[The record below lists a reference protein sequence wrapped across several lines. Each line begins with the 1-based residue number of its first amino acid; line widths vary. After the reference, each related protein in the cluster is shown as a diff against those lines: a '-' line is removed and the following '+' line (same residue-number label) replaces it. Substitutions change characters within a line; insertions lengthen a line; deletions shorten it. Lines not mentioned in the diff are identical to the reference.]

1 MKSGG
6 GLDEVEIFLQIHGEH
21 LIFDGNPLIFTN
33 LFISFEINF
42 YKKLTLLIVMVEA
55 VMINWIYVILLFI
68 LGFIT
73 YYRKSLDLFGTAVM
87 IIMGVI
93 IIFSAGA
100 NWLLL
105 IVLFLVMS
113 LLATK
118 YSKKYKMSLG
128 EFEGRRTSK
137 NVISNGVVACFMAAF
152 GGYYLPF
159 VGGFIG
165 AIATATADTLA
176 SEIGVLDAHP
186 RLITTFQKVD
196 PGTNG
201 AVSVLGTAVGI
212 VGAAIIGIAAYLLGI
227 MPNPLLAI
235 GVSIISGTVGC
246 FADSILGAV
255 LENRHVLTNEHV
267 NLIATIVGALV
278 GILLL

>member
-1 MKSGG
+1 
-6 GLDEVEIFLQIHGEH
+6 
-21 LIFDGNPLIFTN
+21 
-33 LFISFEINF
+33 
-42 YKKLTLLIVMVEA
+42 MVEA

-73 YYRKSLDLFGTAVM
+73 YYRKSLDLFGSAVM
-87 IIMGVI
+87 IIMGIV
-93 IIFSAGA
+93 IIFSAGT

-105 IVLFLVMS
+105 IILFLVMS

-118 YSKKYKMSLG
+118 FSKKYKLSLG

-176 SEIGVLDAHP
+176 SEIGVLDQHP
-186 RLITTFQKVD
+186 RLITTLQTVD

-201 AVSVLGTAVGI
+201 AVSVLGTSVGI
-212 VGAAIIGIAAYLLGI
+212 IGSAIIGVAAYFLGV
-227 MPNPLLAI
+227 MENPLLAI
-235 GVSIISGTVGC
+235 GVAIVSGTIGC
-246 FADSILGAV
+246 FADSILGA
-255 LENRHVLTNEHV
+255 LFENRHLITNEHV
-267 NLIATIVGALV
+267 NLMATIVGALV

>member
-1 MKSGG
+1 M
-6 GLDEVEIFLQIHGEH
+6 E
-21 LIFDGNPLIFTN
+21 T
-33 LFISFEINF
+33 
-42 YKKLTLLIVMVEA
+42 
-55 VMINWIYVILLFI
+55 VMINWLYVIILFI

-73 YYRKSLDLFGTAVM
+73 YQRKSLDFFGSAVM
-87 IIMGVI
+87 IIMGIV

-105 IVLFLVMS
+105 IILFLVMS
-113 LLATK
+113 LFATK
-118 YSKKYKMSLG
+118 YSRKYKLSLG

-176 SEIGVLDAHP
+176 SEIGVLDPHP
-186 RLITTFQKVD
+186 RLITTFQMVD

-201 AVSVLGTAVGI
+201 AVSTLGTCIGI
-212 VGAAIIGIAAYLLGI
+212 VGAGIIGIAAYCFGI
-227 MPNPLLAI
+227 IGNPLSAI
-235 GVSIISGTVGC
+235 VVSVISGTIGC
-246 FADSILGAV
+246 FMDSILGA
-255 LENRHVLTNEHV
+255 LFENRHIITNEHV
-267 NLIATIVGALV
+267 NLFATIVGALV
-278 GILLL
+278 GILLI

>member
-1 MKSGG
+1 M
-6 GLDEVEIFLQIHGEH
+6 
-21 LIFDGNPLIFTN
+21 
-33 LFISFEINF
+33 
-42 YKKLTLLIVMVEA
+42 EA
-55 VMINWIYVILLFI
+55 VMINWAYVILLFI
-68 LGFIT
+68 LGAIT
-73 YYRKSLDLFGTAVM
+73 YKRKSLDLFGSAVM
-87 IIMGVI
+87 IIIGIV
-93 IIFSAGA
+93 IIFSAGT

-113 LLATK
+113 LIATK

-165 AIATATADTLA
+165 AIATATSDTLA
-176 SEIGVLDAHP
+176 SEIGVLDQNP
-186 RLITTFQKVD
+186 RLITTLQEVD

-201 AVSVLGTAVGI
+201 AVSVLGTAIGI
-212 VGAAIIGIAAYLLGI
+212 VGAAVIGIAAYFLGI
-227 MPNPLLAI
+227 VANPLSAI
-235 GVSIISGTVGC
+235 VVSIISGTVGC
-246 FADSILGAV
+246 FIDSILGAIF
-255 LENRHVLTNEHV
+255 ENHGMLTNEHV

-278 GILLL
+278 GIILI

>member
-1 MKSGG
+1 
-6 GLDEVEIFLQIHGEH
+6 
-21 LIFDGNPLIFTN
+21 
-33 LFISFEINF
+33 
-42 YKKLTLLIVMVEA
+42 MVEA
-55 VMINWIYVILLFI
+55 VMINWAYVLILFI

-73 YYRKSLDLFGTAVM
+73 YQRKSLDLFGSAVM
-87 IIMGVI
+87 IIMGIV
-93 IIFSAGA
+93 IIFSAGT

-105 IVLFLVMS
+105 IILFLVMS

-176 SEIGVLDAHP
+176 SEIGVLDQNP
-186 RLITTFQKVD
+186 RLITTFQKVN

-212 VGAAIIGIAAYLLGI
+212 AGAAVIGIAAYFLGI
-227 MPNPLLAI
+227 MPNALSAI
-235 GVSIISGTVGC
+235 LVSIISGTVGC
-246 FADSILGAV
+246 FMDSILGA
-255 LENRHVLTNEHV
+255 LFENQGWITNEHV
-267 NLIATIVGALV
+267 NL
-278 GILLL
+278 

>member
-1 MKSGG
+1 MN
-6 GLDEVEIFLQIHGEH
+6 E
-21 LIFDGNPLIFTN
+21 T
-33 LFISFEINF
+33 
-42 YKKLTLLIVMVEA
+42 Y
-55 VMINWIYVILLFI
+55 MINWAYVILLFI

-73 YYRKSLDLFGTAVM
+73 YRRKSLDLFGSAVM
-87 IIMGVI
+87 IIMGIV

-100 NWLLL
+100 NWLIL

-118 YSKKYKMSLG
+118 FSKKYKMSLG

-152 GGYYLPF
+152 GGYYSTF

-176 SEIGVLDAHP
+176 SEIGVLDQHP
-186 RLITTFQKVD
+186 RLITTLQAVD

-201 AVSVLGTAVGI
+201 AVSPLGTLIAI
-212 VGAAIIGIAAYLLGI
+212 IGAAIIGIAAFLLGVEFDFVA
-227 MPNPLLAI
+227 AI
-235 GVSIISGTVGC
+235 VVAVVSGTVGC
-246 FADSILGAV
+246 FIDSILGA
-255 LENRHVLTNEHV
+255 LFENHGWMTNEHV
-267 NLIATIVGALV
+267 NLLATIAGALV
-278 GILLL
+278 GIFLMNLF

>member
-1 MKSGG
+1 
-6 GLDEVEIFLQIHGEH
+6 
-21 LIFDGNPLIFTN
+21 
-33 LFISFEINF
+33 
-42 YKKLTLLIVMVEA
+42 
-55 VMINWIYVILLFI
+55 MINWVYVILLFI

-73 YYRKSLDLFGTAVM
+73 YYRKSLDLIGSAVM
-87 IIMGVI
+87 IIMGIV

-105 IVLFLVMS
+105 IILFLVMS
-113 LLATK
+113 LVATK
-118 YSKKYKMSLG
+118 YSKKYKLSLG

-165 AIATATADTLA
+165 AIATATSDTLA
-176 SEIGVLDAHP
+176 SEIGVLDQHP

-201 AVSVLGTAVGI
+201 AVSALGTAVGI
-212 VGAAIIGIAAYLLGI
+212 IGAAIIGIAAYFLGI
-227 MPNPLLAI
+227 MGSPLVSI
-235 GVSIISGTVGC
+235 GVAIISGTIGC
-246 FADSILGAV
+246 FMDSILGA
-255 LENRHVLTNEHV
+255 LFENRKMLTNEHV

-278 GILLL
+278 GILLM

>member
-1 MKSGG
+1 M
-6 GLDEVEIFLQIHGEH
+6 
-21 LIFDGNPLIFTN
+21 
-33 LFISFEINF
+33 
-42 YKKLTLLIVMVEA
+42 EA
-55 VMINWIYVILLFI
+55 IMINWVYVILLFI

-73 YYRKSLDLFGTAVM
+73 YHRKSLDLFGSAVM
-87 IIMGVI
+87 IVMGVV
-93 IIFSAGA
+93 IIFSAGV

-118 YSKKYKMSLG
+118 YSKKYKRSLG
-128 EFEGRRTSK
+128 QFEGRRTSK
-137 NVISNGVVACFMAAF
+137 NVLSNGVVACFMAAF

-201 AVSVLGTAVGI
+201 AVSVLGTTVGV
-212 VGAAIIGIAAYLLGI
+212 VGAAIIGIVAFLLGI
-227 MPNPLLAI
+227 VPTPLSAI
-235 GVSIISGTVGC
+235 TVSVISGFVGC

-255 LENRHVLTNEHV
+255 FENRGLITNEHV
-267 NLIATIVGALV
+267 NLMATIVGAV
-278 GILLL
+278 AGILLI

>member
-1 MKSGG
+1 
-6 GLDEVEIFLQIHGEH
+6 
-21 LIFDGNPLIFTN
+21 
-33 LFISFEINF
+33 
-42 YKKLTLLIVMVEA
+42 
-55 VMINWIYVILLFI
+55 MINWIYVIVLFI

-73 YYRKSLDLFGTAVM
+73 YRRKSLDLFGSAVM
-87 IIMGVI
+87 IIMGVV
-93 IIFSAGA
+93 IIFSAGT

-105 IVLFLVMS
+105 IILFLVMS

-152 GGYYLPF
+152 GGYYSPF

-165 AIATATADTLA
+165 AIATATADTLG

-186 RLITTFQKVD
+186 RLITTLQKVD

-201 AVSVLGTAVGI
+201 AVSVLGTVSGM
-212 VGAAIIGIAAYLLGI
+212 VGAAIIGIAAYFLGVV
-227 MPNPLLAI
+227 PHPESAI
-235 GVSIISGTVGC
+235 LVSIVSGTVGC
-246 FADSILGAV
+246 FIDSILGA
-255 LENRHVLTNEHV
+255 LFENRDLLTNEHV
-267 NLIATIVGALV
+267 NLIATIFGAVV
-278 GILLL
+278 GILLI

>member
-1 MKSGG
+1 
-6 GLDEVEIFLQIHGEH
+6 
-21 LIFDGNPLIFTN
+21 
-33 LFISFEINF
+33 
-42 YKKLTLLIVMVEA
+42 MVEA
-55 VMINWIYVILLFI
+55 VMINWAYVLILFI

-73 YYRKSLDLFGTAVM
+73 YKRNSLDLFGSAVM
-87 IIMGVI
+87 IIMGIV
-93 IIFSAGA
+93 IIFSAGT

-105 IVLFLVMS
+105 IILFLVMS

-176 SEIGVLDAHP
+176 SEIGVLDQNP
-186 RLITTFQKVD
+186 RLITTFQKVN

-212 VGAAIIGIAAYLLGI
+212 AGAAVIGIAAYFLGI
-227 MPNPLLAI
+227 MPNALSAI
-235 GVSIISGTVGC
+235 LVSIISGTVGC
-246 FADSILGAV
+246 FMDSILGA
-255 LENRHVLTNEHV
+255 LFENQGWITNEHV
-267 NLIATIVGALV
+267 NLIATVVGAIV
-278 GILLL
+278 GILLI

>member
-1 MKSGG
+1 
-6 GLDEVEIFLQIHGEH
+6 
-21 LIFDGNPLIFTN
+21 
-33 LFISFEINF
+33 
-42 YKKLTLLIVMVEA
+42 MVEA
-55 VMINWIYVILLFI
+55 VMINWAYVLILFI

-73 YYRKSLDLFGTAVM
+73 YQRKSLDLFGSAVM
-87 IIMGVI
+87 IIMGIV
-93 IIFSAGA
+93 IIFSAGT

-105 IVLFLVMS
+105 IILFLVMS

-176 SEIGVLDAHP
+176 SEIGVLDQNP
-186 RLITTFQKVD
+186 RLITTFQKVN

-212 VGAAIIGIAAYLLGI
+212 AGAAVIGIAAYFLGI
-227 MPNPLLAI
+227 MPNALSAI
-235 GVSIISGTVGC
+235 LVSIISGTVGC
-246 FADSILGAV
+246 FMDSILGA
-255 LENRHVLTNEHV
+255 LFENQGWITNEHV
-267 NLIATIVGALV
+267 NLIATIVGAIV
-278 GILLL
+278 GILLI

>member
-1 MKSGG
+1 
-6 GLDEVEIFLQIHGEH
+6 
-21 LIFDGNPLIFTN
+21 
-33 LFISFEINF
+33 
-42 YKKLTLLIVMVEA
+42 MVEK
-55 VMINWIYVILLFI
+55 VMINWAYVLLLFI

-73 YYRKSLDLFGTAVM
+73 YRRKSLDLFGSAVM
-87 IIMGVI
+87 VIMGIV
-93 IIFSAGA
+93 IIFSAGT

-105 IVLFLVMS
+105 IILFLVMS
-113 LLATK
+113 LVATK

-201 AVSVLGTAVGI
+201 AVSVLGTATGMA
-212 VGAAIIGIAAYLLGI
+212 GAAVIGLVAFLLGI
-227 MPNPLLAI
+227 ISDPLSAI
-235 GVSIISGTVGC
+235 SVSIVSGTVGC
-246 FADSILGAV
+246 FMDSILGA
-255 LENRHVLTNEHV
+255 LFENRDMLTNEHV
-267 NLIATIVGALV
+267 NLIATIVGAIV
-278 GILLL
+278 GILMI

>member
-1 MKSGG
+1 MQTIM
-6 GLDEVEIFLQIHGEH
+6 VNWAYV
-21 LIFDGNPLIFTN
+21 LI
-33 LFISFEINF
+33 
-42 YKKLTLLIVMVEA
+42 
-55 VMINWIYVILLFI
+55 LFI

-73 YYRKSLDLFGTAVM
+73 YKRNSLDFFGSAVM
-87 IIMGVI
+87 VIMGIV

-100 NWLLL
+100 NWLML
-105 IVLFLVMS
+105 IILFLVMS

-186 RLITTFQKVD
+186 RLITTLQKVD

-201 AVSVLGTAVGI
+201 AVSPLGTGVAI
-212 VGAAIIGIAAYLLGI
+212 AGAAIIGIAAFLLGI
-227 MPNPLLAI
+227 VDNPLSAI
-235 GVSIISGTVGC
+235 MVSIVSGTVGC
-246 FADSILGAV
+246 FMDSILGAV
-255 LENRHVLTNEHV
+255 FENHGFMTNEHV

-278 GILLL
+278 GIILI

>member
-1 MKSGG
+1 
-6 GLDEVEIFLQIHGEH
+6 
-21 LIFDGNPLIFTN
+21 
-33 LFISFEINF
+33 
-42 YKKLTLLIVMVEA
+42 MVEA
-55 VMINWIYVILLFI
+55 VMVNWVYVLILFI
-68 LGFIT
+68 LGFVT
-73 YYRKSLDLFGTAVM
+73 YKRKSLDLFGSAVM
-87 IIMGVI
+87 IIMGIV

-105 IVLFLVMS
+105 IILFLIMS
-113 LLATK
+113 LIATK

-165 AIATATADTLA
+165 AIATATADTMA
-176 SEIGVLDAHP
+176 SEIGVLDQNP

-212 VGAAIIGIAAYLLGI
+212 AGAAVIGIAAYLLGI
-227 MPNPLLAI
+227 LANPLTAI
-235 GVSIISGTVGC
+235 VVSIISGTVGC
-246 FADSILGAV
+246 FMDSILGA
-255 LENRHVLTNEHV
+255 LFENQGWMTNEHV
-267 NLIATIVGALV
+267 NLIATVVGAIV
-278 GILLL
+278 GILLM

>member
-1 MKSGG
+1 M
-6 GLDEVEIFLQIHGEH
+6 Q
-21 LIFDGNPLIFTN
+21 
-33 LFISFEINF
+33 
-42 YKKLTLLIVMVEA
+42 TL
-55 VMINWIYVILLFI
+55 MINWAYVLILFI

-73 YYRKSLDLFGTAVM
+73 YKRKSLDFFGSLVM
-87 IIMGVI
+87 VVMGIV

-100 NWLLL
+100 NWLML
-105 IVLFLVMS
+105 IILFLVMS

-152 GGYYLPF
+152 GGYYMPF

-176 SEIGVLDAHP
+176 SEIGVLDSHP
-186 RLITTFQKVD
+186 RLITTLQKVD

-201 AVSVLGTAVGI
+201 AVSPLGTGIAVL
-212 VGAAIIGIAAYLLGI
+212 GAAIIGIAAYFLGI
-227 MPNPLLAI
+227 VANPLSAVA
-235 GVSIISGTVGC
+235 VSIISGTVGC
-246 FADSILGAV
+246 FMDSILGAV
-255 LENRHVLTNEHV
+255 FENHGFLTNEHV
-267 NLIATIVGALV
+267 NLLATIVGAIV
-278 GILLL
+278 GILLI

>member
-1 MKSGG
+1 
-6 GLDEVEIFLQIHGEH
+6 
-21 LIFDGNPLIFTN
+21 
-33 LFISFEINF
+33 
-42 YKKLTLLIVMVEA
+42 MVEA
-55 VMINWIYVILLFI
+55 VMINWVYVILLFI

-73 YYRKSLDLFGTAVM
+73 YYRKSLDLFGSAVM
-87 IIMGVI
+87 IIMGII

-118 YSKKYKMSLG
+118 FSKKYKMSLG

-152 GGYYLPF
+152 GGYYLSF

-176 SEIGVLDAHP
+176 SEIGVLDQNP
-186 RLITTFQKVD
+186 RLITTLQKVD

-212 VGAAIIGIAAYLLGI
+212 IGAAIIGIAAYFLGI
-227 MPNPLLAI
+227 MTDPLLAI
-235 GVSIISGTVGC
+235 LVSIISGTVGC
-246 FADSILGAV
+246 FMDSILGA
-255 LENRHVLTNEHV
+255 LFENRHIITNEHV
-267 NLIATIVGALV
+267 NLLATIVGALV

>member
-1 MKSGG
+1 M
-6 GLDEVEIFLQIHGEH
+6 Q
-21 LIFDGNPLIFTN
+21 
-33 LFISFEINF
+33 
-42 YKKLTLLIVMVEA
+42 TL
-55 VMINWIYVILLFI
+55 MINWAYVLILFV

-73 YYRKSLDLFGTAVM
+73 YKRKSLDFFGSAVM
-87 IIMGVI
+87 VIMGIV

-105 IVLFLVMS
+105 IILFLVMS

-176 SEIGVLDAHP
+176 SEIGVLDSHP
-186 RLITTFQKVD
+186 RLITTLQKVD

-201 AVSVLGTAVGI
+201 AVSPLGTGVAI
-212 VGAAIIGIAAYLLGI
+212 AGAAIIGIAAFLLGI
-227 MPNPLLAI
+227 VDNPLSTI
-235 GVSIISGTVGC
+235 MVSIVSGTVGC
-246 FADSILGAV
+246 FMDSILGAV
-255 LENRHVLTNEHV
+255 FENHGFMTNEHV

-278 GILLL
+278 GIILI

>member
-1 MKSGG
+1 
-6 GLDEVEIFLQIHGEH
+6 
-21 LIFDGNPLIFTN
+21 
-33 LFISFEINF
+33 
-42 YKKLTLLIVMVEA
+42 MVEA

-73 YYRKSLDLFGTAVM
+73 YYRKSLDLFGSAVM
-87 IIMGVI
+87 IIMGIV
-93 IIFSAGA
+93 IIFSAGT

-105 IVLFLVMS
+105 IILFLVMS

-118 YSKKYKMSLG
+118 FSKKYKLSLG

-176 SEIGVLDAHP
+176 SEIGVLDQHP
-186 RLITTFQKVD
+186 RLITTLQTVD

-201 AVSVLGTAVGI
+201 AVSVLGTSVGI
-212 VGAAIIGIAAYLLGI
+212 IGAAIIGVAAYFLGV
-227 MPNPLLAI
+227 MENPLLAI
-235 GVSIISGTVGC
+235 GVAIVSGTIGC
-246 FADSILGAV
+246 FADSILGA
-255 LENRHVLTNEHV
+255 LFENRHLITNEHV
-267 NLIATIVGALV
+267 NFMATIVGALV

>member
-1 MKSGG
+1 
-6 GLDEVEIFLQIHGEH
+6 
-21 LIFDGNPLIFTN
+21 
-33 LFISFEINF
+33 
-42 YKKLTLLIVMVEA
+42 MVEA
-55 VMINWIYVILLFI
+55 VMINWAYVLILFI

-73 YYRKSLDLFGTAVM
+73 YQRKSLDLFGSAVM
-87 IIMGVI
+87 IIMGIV
-93 IIFSAGA
+93 IIFSAGT

-105 IVLFLVMS
+105 IILFLVMS

-176 SEIGVLDAHP
+176 SEIGVLDQNP
-186 RLITTFQKVD
+186 RLITTFQKVN

-212 VGAAIIGIAAYLLGI
+212 AGAAVIGIAAYFLGI
-227 MPNPLLAI
+227 MPNALSAI
-235 GVSIISGTVGC
+235 LVSIISGTVGC
-246 FADSILGAV
+246 FMDSLLGA
-255 LENRHVLTNEHV
+255 LFENQGWITNEHV
-267 NLIATIVGALV
+267 NLIATVVGAIV
-278 GILLL
+278 GILLI

>member
-1 MKSGG
+1 MET
-6 GLDEVEIFLQIHGEH
+6 LMAD
-21 LIFDGNPLIFTN
+21 LIW
-33 LFISFEINF
+33 
-42 YKKLTLLIVMVEA
+42 V
-55 VMINWIYVILLFI
+55 VILLV
-68 LGFIT
+68 LGYIT
-73 YYRKSLDLFGTAVM
+73 YKRNSLDISGSAAMV
-87 IIMGVI
+87 IIGVV
-93 IIFSAGA
+93 IIFSVGS

-105 IVLFLVMS
+105 IILFLVMS

-137 NVISNGVVACFMAAF
+137 NVISNGIVACFMAAF
-152 GGYYLPF
+152 APVHPQF

-201 AVSVLGTAVGI
+201 AVSTLGTSVGMI
-212 VGAAIIGIAAYLLGI
+212 GAAVIGVASYYLGI
-227 MPNPLLAI
+227 FPNPLPAI
-235 GVSIISGTVGC
+235 LVSVISGTIGC
-246 FADSILGAV
+246 FMDSILGA
-255 LENRHVLTNEHV
+255 LFENRNMLTNEHV
-267 NLIATIVGALV
+267 NLISTFVGAVV
-278 GILLL
+278 GILLI

>member
-1 MKSGG
+1 
-6 GLDEVEIFLQIHGEH
+6 
-21 LIFDGNPLIFTN
+21 
-33 LFISFEINF
+33 
-42 YKKLTLLIVMVEA
+42 MVDA
-55 VMINWIYVILLFI
+55 VMINWAYVLILFI

-73 YYRKSLDLFGTAVM
+73 YKRKALDLFGSAVM
-87 IIMGVI
+87 IIMGVV

-105 IVLFLVMS
+105 IVLFLIMC
-113 LLATK
+113 LLATR
-118 YSKKYKMSLG
+118 YSKKYKRSLG
-128 EFEGRRTSK
+128 QFEGRRTSK

-165 AIATATADTLA
+165 AIATATADTMA
-176 SEIGVLDAHP
+176 SEIGVLDQHP

-212 VGAAIIGIAAYLLGI
+212 VGAGIIGIAAYLLGI
-227 MPNPLLAI
+227 VPSPLSAI
-235 GVSIISGTVGC
+235 VVSIISGTVGC
-246 FADSILGAV
+246 FMDSILGAV
-255 LENRHVLTNEHV
+255 FENHGLLTNEHV
-267 NLIATIVGALV
+267 NLIATIVGAIV
-278 GILLL
+278 GILLI